1 MKHCKKCNIDVNTEG
16 HVCPICNDVL
26 VEKNACLQGITLVTT
41 NADYIELYNGSRLT
55 CKLDALYLSDDIE
68 DLKKIIKEKEVD
80 KLVLGLPKNMNG
92 AIGERGEYILKF
104 KELLESEL
112 GYDVVLEDERLT
124 TKVAENILI
133 NADMSR
139 KKRKK
144 VIDKMAA
151 TVILQAYLDRL

>member
-1 MKHCKKCNIDVNTEG
+1 MRYLGLDLGTKSLGLAISDKTGTIASSLV
-16 HVCPICNDVL
+16 VL
-26 VEKNACLQGITLVTT
+26 HH
-41 NADYIELYNGSRLT
+41 
-55 CKLDALYLSDDIE
+55 DDDFNSLIE

-92 AIGERGEYILKF
+92 TIGERAEYILKF

-151 TVILQAYLDRL
+151 TVILQGYLDRL

>member
-1 MKHCKKCNIDVNTEG
+1 MRYLGLDLGTKTLGLAISDKTGTIASSLV
-16 HVCPICNDVL
+16 VL
-26 VEKNACLQGITLVTT
+26 HHDDNFNSL
-41 NADYIELYNGSRLT
+41 IE
-55 CKLDALYLSDDIE
+55 E
-68 DLKKIIKEKEVD
+68 LKKIIKEKEID

-92 AIGERGEYILKF
+92 TIGERGEYILKF
-104 KELLESEL
+104 KELLEEGIGL
-112 GYDVVLEDERLT
+112 EVILEDERLT

-151 TVILQAYLDRL
+151 TVILQGYLDRFH

>member
-1 MKHCKKCNIDVNTEG
+1 MRYLGLDLGTKTLGLAISDKTGTIASSLV
-16 HVCPICNDVL
+16 VL
-26 VEKNACLQGITLVTT
+26 HH
-41 NADYIELYNGSRLT
+41 
-55 CKLDALYLSDDIE
+55 DDDFNSLIE
-68 DLKKIIKEKEVD
+68 DLKKIIKEKEVE

-92 AIGERGEYILKF
+92 TIGECGEYILKF

-151 TVILQAYLDRL
+151 TVILQGYLDRL

>member
-1 MKHCKKCNIDVNTEG
+1 MRYLGLDLGTKTLGIAVSDKTGTIASSLV
-16 HVCPICNDVL
+16 VL
-26 VEKNACLQGITLVTT
+26 HHDDNFNSL
-41 NADYIELYNGSRLT
+41 IE
-55 CKLDALYLSDDIE
+55 E
-68 DLKKIIKEKEVD
+68 LKKIIKEKEID

-92 AIGERGEYILKF
+92 TIGERGEYILKF
-104 KELLESEL
+104 KELLEEGIGL
-112 GYDVVLEDERLT
+112 EVILEDERLT

-151 TVILQAYLDRL
+151 TVILQGYLDRFH

>member
-1 MKHCKKCNIDVNTEG
+1 MGKNLFIAEKPSVAKEFARVLKVNGTNIKD
-16 HVCPICNDVL
+16 
-26 VEKNACLQGITLVTT
+26 
-41 NADYIELYNGSRLT
+41 
-55 CKLDALYLSDDIE
+55 LYLKQLITPP
-68 DLKKIIKEKEVD
+68 IIKEKEVD

-92 AIGERGEYILKF
+92 TIGERGEYILKF

-151 TVILQAYLDRL
+151 TVILQGYLDRL

>member
-1 MKHCKKCNIDVNTEG
+1 MAISIRTEFYFEAAHQLNLTYESKCENLHG
-16 HVCPICNDVL
+16 HSYKCAVTITNDTDELNVDGMIVDF
-26 VEKNACLQGITLVTT
+26 VEF
-41 NADYIELYNGSRLT
+41 
-55 CKLDALYLSDDIE
+55 
-68 DLKKIIKEKEVD
+68 KKIIKEKEVD

-92 AIGERGEYILKF
+92 TIGERGEYILKF
-104 KELLESEL
+104 KELLQSEL

-151 TVILQAYLDRL
+151 TVILQGYLDRL

>member
-1 MKHCKKCNIDVNTEG
+1 
-16 HVCPICNDVL
+16 
-26 VEKNACLQGITLVTT
+26 
-41 NADYIELYNGSRLT
+41 
-55 CKLDALYLSDDIE
+55 
-68 DLKKIIKEKEVD
+68 
-80 KLVLGLPKNMNG
+80 MNG
-92 AIGERGEYILKF
+92 TIGERGEYILKF
-104 KELLESEL
+104 KELLQNEL

-151 TVILQAYLDRL
+151 TVILQGYLDRFH

>member
-1 MKHCKKCNIDVNTEG
+1 MRYLGLDLGTKTLGLAISDKTGTIASSLV
-16 HVCPICNDVL
+16 VL
-26 VEKNACLQGITLVTT
+26 HH
-41 NADYIELYNGSRLT
+41 
-55 CKLDALYLSDDIE
+55 DDDFNFLIE

-92 AIGERGEYILKF
+92 TIGERGEYILKF

-151 TVILQAYLDRL
+151 TVILQGYLDRL